1 MTKQSKDRRAGY
13 QGKPD
18 AMRDMADRV
27 MNHPGHAPDVI
38 LSKSAPQFEKMRL
51 YKKGGA
57 VKKMGCQKF
66 ALGGAAKIRLGVMT
80 ANGKPIQKPKLPR
93 KRGS

>member
-1 MTKQSKDRRAGY
+1 MTKPSTGRRAGY
-13 QGKPD
+13 QGQPD
-18 AMRDMADRV
+18 AMRDMADKL

-38 LSKSAPQFEKMRL
+38 LSKSAPQFEKTRL

-57 VKKMGCQKF
+57 VKKQRCQNF
-66 ALGGAAKIRLGVMT
+66 ALGGAAKIRLGMMT
-80 ANGKPIQKPKLPR
+80 AKGKPVNKPQMPR